1 VIGITQVAWCNCV
14 KSGGFNVVSYEE
26 IVFVKFIRFNALARL
41 VWVGARIGPGG
52 S

>member
-1 VIGITQVAWCNCV
+1 MIGITQVLGVIV

-41 VWVGARIGPGG
+41 VRVGARIGPGG